1 MNYYNHNMNSGRCCV
16 TNNECNRSNC
26 VNGCNRGNC
35 IDKECNWKDK
45 YPIGMAYVP
54 WQEWRNV
61 MPAKEG
67 ICYGTIFSELVLP
80 FYGCGK
86 GGR

>member
-1 MNYYNHNMNSGRCCV
+1 MSYYNSNMNSCRCNYEM
-16 TNNECNRSNC
+16 NNCN
-26 VNGCNRGNC
+26 
-35 IDKECNWKDK
+35 KMDK

-54 WQEWRNV
+54 IQEWKNV
-61 MPAKEG
+61 MSAKEG

-80 FYGCGK
+80 FYGCRN